1 MKEPYLQLSSIG
13 KIQVNRYLARQV
25 FIVRTCGLLSP
36 VNGVPMVSPL
46 VHLHGTREGF
56 LKAKCEKF
64 K

>member
-36 VNGVPMVSPL
+36 VNRSPD
-46 VHLHGTREGF
+46 GFAFSSFTRNP
-56 LKAKCEKF
+56 
-64 K
+64 

>member
-36 VNGVPMVSPL
+36 VNGVRMVSPL
-46 VHLHGTREGF
+46 VHLHGTR
-56 LKAKCEKF
+56 
-64 K
+64 